1 MITKDLPLV
10 IDKIYN
16 IIGVENSHTSVMT
29 GTDSI
34 ARCYQNYYEIPV
46 NTAGI
51 PVPSTNKTI

>member
-1 MITKDLPLV
+1 MINKDLPEV

-34 ARCYQNYYEIPV
+34 TRCYQSYYKILV
-46 NTAGI
+46 NTA
-51 PVPSTNKTI
+51 V

>member
-10 IDKIYN
+10 IDNIYN

-46 NTAGI
+46 NTA
-51 PVPSTNKTI
+51 V